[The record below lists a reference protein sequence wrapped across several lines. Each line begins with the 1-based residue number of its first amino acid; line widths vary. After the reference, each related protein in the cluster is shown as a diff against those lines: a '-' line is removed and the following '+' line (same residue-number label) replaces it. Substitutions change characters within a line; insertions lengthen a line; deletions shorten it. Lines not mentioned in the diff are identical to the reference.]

1 VERGADGLIESVDG
15 RPVDDY
21 LRDVAEQRAE
31 QYRTARAEGAFS
43 GGDLG
48 PVSSVAVDRHTG
60 EIFEATNGRRGDE
73 ILPDQVHPLLEERL
87 RQLREAGPYPAVN
100 KDGSVTLDEHGNPTT
115 RDYPHPDSP
124 LQHAEVKAANEL
136 LWRRGPDVDASAFEQ
151 MSVDNYFPL
160 GREGVRQA
168 PCCVN
173 CGQLLSGTPSNA
185 GRFTGFP
192 PGDHNFLPE

>member
-1 VERGADGLIESVDG
+1 MAANAQAGASAASDARVDMPGRSCSAGAGVICGSGVAWFGRVGL
-15 RPVDDY
+15 
-21 LRDVAEQRAE
+21 
-31 QYRTARAEGAFS
+31 
-43 GGDLG
+43 
-48 PVSSVAVDRHTG
+48 SSVAIDRRTG

-100 KDGSVTLDEHGNPTT
+100 KDGSITLNEHGNPTT

-136 LWRRGPDVDASAFEQ
+136 LWRRGPDVDASTFEQ
-151 MSVDNYFPL
+151 VSVDNYFPL